1 MLQLPLKV
9 LSPHLYVFTSLFSLE
24 FSSLSFHCLADESIP
39 VSIGSQSSQLCYLQ
53 SGQQVLDLFHIPAD
67 DDSSSGYWLS
77 MLYVTLLFIGYRLL
91 ALAGTQDEGE
101 TGLERRRGGRRGQ
114 AGRQVRLQQV
124 LGLVQEQGVVRL
136 SSVSAV
142 LSLTE
147 LAELILEVQ
156 QLLAVGACADGVAAA
171 VHVHVAHRADT
182 AMQRE

>member
-91 ALAGTQDEGE
+91 ALAALKMRARQGW
-101 TGLERRRGGRRGQ
+101 RGGEEDGED
-114 AGRQVRLQQV
+114 RQDVKSGCSRCWAWCRSRV
-124 LGLVQEQGVVRL
+124 
-136 SSVSAV
+136 
-142 LSLTE
+142 
-147 LAELILEVQ
+147 
-156 QLLAVGACADGVAAA
+156 
-171 VHVHVAHRADT
+171 
-182 AMQRE
+182 